1 MSQEKIIIRDSSI
14 LDKMLGELQNEH
26 KEAINRSSRADSL
39 VNEEMAKLNKE
50 VESIRADI
58 SKMPKDVLRSQ
69 DVLKIIEQVE
79 ASANAA
85 VNKSIS
91 ELKESNRELTKKIE
105 ELAQIVNKGGI
116 MASTLDRKI
125 EDIREEIKNLNTRK
139 SPSADVMFDYTVKVT
154 QAVVGFVNAN
164 KPNYSKFSQNT
175 KNLFKSVLVKTE
187 SVKKRGPEVKNAVAK
202 IISSAANAAR
212 VSTAPVSA
220 GNKGN
225 NSRKP
230 ENTQSAANDMPPGL
244 DAFAR
249 KFCLGK
255 NNSKQNLAVFAMI
268 SLLILFAII
277 SYIMI
282 SGSYET
288 MSLGTVKLFGSIWK
302 LSTLLIAI
310 DTVVL
315 TIIIAVRVLATAY
328 CLLLDRVHFDSTRI
342 KAAVISII
350 FLVTL
355 VIIGRSIK
363 DNFYAASKDYLRF
376 KDILLTENINDI
388 GRNIK
393 GIFELWRMN

>member
-288 MSLGTVKLFGSIWK
+288 MSLGTVKLFGAIWK

>member
-220 GNKGN
+220 GNRGN

-342 KAAVISII
+342 KAAVISIV